1 LKFRY
6 FIEISYH
13 GFKYHGWQFQPKNI
27 SVQSVITKAISTI
40 LQEEIEITGCGRT
53 DAGVHAKFF
62 VAHFDSKTDGLQTGN
77 IVFRLNRFL
86 PKDIAVHKFFRVK
99 NEAHARF
106 DAVSRTYNYLI
117 IRNKNP
123 FWQGLAYHNSTFLDF
138 EIMNQACQVLYE
150 YSDFTSFSKL
160 HTDVKTNICKIH
172 FAEWKQEGDIL
183 KFTIT
188 ADRFLR
194 NMVRAIVGTM
204 IEIGKS
210 KISINDFRNIIEAKN
225 RSEAGVSVPACG
237 LYLVEIEYPEEIFAD
252 L

>member
-1 LKFRY
+1 
-6 FIEISYH
+6 
-13 GFKYHGWQFQPKNI
+13 
-27 SVQSVITKAISTI
+27 
-40 LQEEIEITGCGRT
+40 
-53 DAGVHAKFF
+53 
-62 VAHFDSKTDGLQTGN
+62 
-77 IVFRLNRFL
+77 
-86 PKDIAVHKFFRVK
+86 
-99 NEAHARF
+99 
-106 DAVSRTYNYLI
+106 
-117 IRNKNP
+117 
-123 FWQGLAYHNSTFLDF
+123 
-138 EIMNQACQVLYE
+138 MNQACQVLYE